1 MLTPKYDSRLA
12 IKPSLSLAMLAC
24 LFLFFLIAMSLLM
37 QFISLKMT
45 DTVASLRI
53 MAVVQDVFM
62 FILPAIATAM
72 ISTRLPA
79 WLLRIDKLPS
89 ATVSLTT
96 LGVMIASVPLINIL
110 VEWNSNLTLP
120 ESMHTIAVQMK
131 MMEEA
136 AEASINAMLSGTG
149 PGALVMGILIVGVF
163 AGFSEEI
170 FFRGAMQRFIGFTV
184 NHHVAIWIT
193 AFIFSAIHLQ
203 FFGFFPRLVL
213 GAFFGY
219 LAYCSGSLW
228 LAVYAHVFNNSM
240 VVITKWFETNN
251 LTSIDFDA
259 IGVSSGSLADWLTA
273 TISVVIVIAGLSVIK
288 KLTSDNKNTDFS
300 PRH

>member
-1 MLTPKYDSRLA
+1 MITPKYDKRLA

-37 QFISLKMT
+37 QFIMSKMT
-45 DTVASLRI
+45 DQVASLRI
-53 MAVVQDVFM
+53 MAVVQDIFM

-79 WLLRIDKLPS
+79 WLLRIDKFPNAGL
-89 ATVSLTT
+89 SLTV
-96 LGVMIASVPLINIL
+96 LCIMVVSIPAMNML
-110 VEWNSNLTLP
+110 VEWNSNLTFP
-120 ESMHTIAVQMK
+120 DSMSEIALKMK

-136 AEASINAMLSGTG
+136 ADASVNAMLSGNG
-149 PGALVMGILIVGVF
+149 LGSLIMGILIIGIF

-170 FFRGAMQRFIGFTV
+170 FFRGALQRFIGFTV
-184 NHHVAIWIT
+184 NHHVAIWLT

-203 FFGFFPRLVL
+203 FFGFIPRLLL

-219 LAYCSGSLW
+219 LAYWSGSLW

-240 VVITKWFETNN
+240 VVITKWLAANK
-251 LTSIDFDA
+251 LIDIDFDT
-259 IGVSSGSLADWLTA
+259 IGANSADSADIVMAVISLCL
-273 TISVVIVIAGLSVIK
+273 VIVGIVYIRN
-288 KLTSDNKNTDFS
+288 LTTAKMNNKQTV
-300 PRH
+300 